1 MTTRL
6 QTFAAALLAGLIG
19 LPSAASAQGA
29 AGQPAAGPA
38 AAPQAGAA
46 QPAPSPDPPA
56 GYSYDPAGRR
66 DPFITLVRRGNESA
80 RNETGVRP
88 TGLAGIAVG
97 ELSLKGTMQARD
109 GWVALVQGPDL
120 KTYIVKPGDK
130 LYDGSIR
137 AITNNSMVL
146 MQEVNDPLSLDKQ
159 REVRKV
165 LRQGDEVK

>member
-1 MTTRL
+1 VTTRL